1 MFLDTFEEE
10 INTPATLSKSQTS
23 EHKSP
28 TNEGIYGDN
37 FNNLSRNNYFQS
49 VVQCCFNEISSNF
62 SLESLFLISSDSLD
76 YNERIRV
83 SSLYEITV
91 GTTG

>member
-28 TNEGIYGDN
+28 TNEGIYG
-37 FNNLSRNNYFQS
+37 
-49 VVQCCFNEISSNF
+49 E
-62 SLESLFLISSDSLD
+62 LISIIYL
-76 YNERIRV
+76 
-83 SSLYEITV
+83 EIIIFCQLCSAASMKFPPTFHSNLCF
-91 GTTG
+91 